1 MNIEIKRKLFLSLMV
16 CFFGLVGSSRLPGA
30 DIDPV
35 LKERIDNSDLIVI
48 GKVIEARA
56 VREDGLIFTIVTFS
70 VEKTLKGDPQSDRIK
85 IRVLGGSVGNIGLL
99 ITEPVANFDLNE
111 RALTFLRVV
120 KKRPEYYRVFDEE
133 EGKYTITTDGRIQR
147 TGVPLEE
154 MVNQIET
161 YLKDLKDDLKN

>member
-1 MNIEIKRKLFLSLMV
+1 MKIKIKRKVFLSLMV
-16 CFFGLVGSSRLPGA
+16 CFFSLMGSSRLPGA

-48 GKVIEARA
+48 GKVIEAKA

-99 ITEPVANFDLNE
+99 ITEPVAKFDLNE

-133 EGKYTITTDGRIQR
+133 EGKYTITTDGIIQR

-154 MVNQIET
+154 MVNQLET
-161 YLKDLKDDLKN
+161 YLKAVNND